1 MKRTS
6 AVVAGL
12 IMLAASSCQQSRPVE
27 TEEYAIAVTDQGFE
41 PAETKVPK
49 GHPVTLVIT
58 RKTDQT
64 CAKEVVFPSLDRR
77 YTLPLNQPVRVT
89 LPATQG
95 GEIRYVCGMNMLGGE
110 IVIK

>member
-1 MKRTS
+1 
-6 AVVAGL
+6 
-12 IMLAASSCQQSRPVE
+12 
-27 TEEYAIAVTDQGFE
+27 
-41 PAETKVPK
+41 
-49 GHPVTLVIT
+49 
-58 RKTDQT
+58 
-64 CAKEVVFPSLDRR
+64 VFPSLDRR